1 MASSA
6 TSTLSSL
13 VHGPRNLSTAERGI
27 YIAIGLGIA
36 AAAVKP
42 RPNPL
47 LNLLALLGGSF
58 IAWSGYNG
66 YCAAKAALMDEGA
79 SHHRL
84 GRGTA

>member
-6 TSTLSSL
+6 TSIVGSL

-27 YIAIGLGIA
+27 YMAIGLGIT

-47 LNLLALLGGSF
+47 LNIVALLGGSF

-66 YCAAKAALMDEGA
+66 HCAVKAALVDESA
-79 SHHRL
+79 SHQRL
-84 GRGTA
+84 ERGAA